1 MDLELGNIYEG
12 KIVDFTH
19 DGNGVLKIN
28 NRVVF
33 VDGGVIGDIVKIKID
48 ELKKSIAI
56 GTIQETLTYSKDRVE
71 YFFNLDG
78 LPGGVPLIYYAYD
91 KQLEWKTEKVKNDF
105 KKIAKIDINVKPT
118 IGMPY
123 PFRYRNH
130 TQVPVSKVEG
140 KVETGYFKQKSYEIV
155 PIEEDYLQDE
165 IGDSILESIKVW
177 MEDFGI
183 EPYDRVSKTGLVK
196 HIGIR
201 TNENHEAMV
210 ILVTNSSEIPHSY
223 ELVHRLIKE
232 APGVISVYQ
241 NINLQDGSFTYGK
254 DYNLLF
260 GKETLKDYI
269 GDLQFEISPNS
280 FFQVNRE
287 QTKVL
292 YKIAKNYLNG
302 TKNDIVFD
310 VFCGIGTISLYIA
323 DAVKQV
329 IGIELVKQAV
339 IDAEKNAKINNI
351 NNVEFSYG
359 KAEEVFPKLIREGK
373 QPNKIILDPP
383 RKGCER
389 ALLDE
394 IVKSKL
400 ETIVY
405 ISCNP
410 STLARDVK
418 VLIDGGYE
426 LKEVQPVDM
435 FPHSAHVESII
446 LMTYCGSKEN
456 NRV

>member
-1 MDLELGNIYEG
+1 MDIELGNIYEG
-12 KIVDFTH
+12 EIVDFTH
-19 DGNGVLKIN
+19 DGKGVLKIH

-33 VDGGVIGDIVKIKID
+33 VDDVVIGDIVKIKIK
-48 ELKKSIAI
+48 EIKKNLAF
-56 GTIQETLTYSKDRVE
+56 GETIERVSDSKDRVD

-78 LPGGVPLIYYAYD
+78 LPGGVPLIHYAYD
-91 KQLEWKTEKVKNDF
+91 KQLEWKTQKVKNDF
-105 KKIAKIDINVKPT
+105 RKIGKIDVDVRPT

-130 TQVPVSKVEG
+130 AQMPVARVEG
-140 KVETGYFKQKSYEIV
+140 KIQTGYFKQKSYEIV

-165 IGDSILESIKVW
+165 IGDRILESIRNW
-177 MEDFGI
+177 MEDFGV
-183 EPYDRVSKTGLVK
+183 EPYDRLSKSGVVK

-210 ILVTNSSEIPHSY
+210 ILVTAFSKIPHSY

-232 APGVISVYQ
+232 APGVVSVYQ
-241 NINLQDGSFTYGK
+241 NINPQDGSFTYGK
-254 DYNLLF
+254 DYNHLF
-260 GKETLKDYI
+260 GKEALKDYI

-292 YKIAKNYLNG
+292 YTLAKGYLNG
-302 TKNDIVFD
+302 TKDDIVFD
-310 VFCGIGTISLYIA
+310 IFCGIGTISLFIA
-323 DAVKQV
+323 DAVKEV
-329 IGIELVKQAV
+329 IGIESVKQAV
-339 IDAEKNAKINNI
+339 VDAEANAKLNNI
-351 NNVEFSYG
+351 KNVEFSCG
-359 KAEEVFPKLIREGK
+359 KAEDVFPQLIKQGKL
-373 QPNKIILDPP
+373 PNKIILDPP

-394 IVKSKL
+394 IL
-400 ETIVY
+400 EQEVERIVY

-418 VLIDGGYE
+418 ILLEGGYKV
-426 LKEVQPVDM
+426 KEVQPVDM
-435 FPHSAHVESII
+435 FPHSAPVECIALIQKKII
-446 LMTYCGSKEN
+446 
-456 NRV
+456 